1 MEIRKD
7 VLLHADNYDYIDH
20 YEYVIM
26 DLKNK
31 IGILEIA
38 ETFVKPGPKWFEGL
52 FALRHKIASI
62 FKLKT
67 PAAIKSGDDNYRN
80 KWEAGARAGIFKVF
94 SKTETEIILGEDDR
108 HLDLRISLLL
118 NQHVN
123 SSEKK
128 VTVSTMVKYNNNLG
142 RIYFF
147 VVKPFHR
154 AIIPVLLKKNFK
166 KLELEVNS

>member
-7 VLLHADNYDYIDH
+7 LFLLPDNHNYDYIDR
-20 YEYVIM
+20 YEYIIV

-31 IGILEIA
+31 IGLHEIT

-62 FKLKT
+62 FNLKT
-67 PAAIKSGDDNYRN
+67 PTSIRSEDDNDRN
-80 KWEAGARAGIFKVF
+80 GARTGIFKVF
-94 SKTETEIILGEDDR
+94 GKTETEIILGEDDR
-108 HLDLRISLLL
+108 HLDLRISLVLD
-118 NQHVN
+118 QSVN
-123 SSEKK
+123 RLEKK
-128 VTVSTMVKYNNNLG
+128 VTVSTMIKYNNNLG

-154 AIIPVLLKKNFK
+154 SIIPVLLKKNFK
-166 KLELEVNS
+166 ELEFVVNS